1 MGEKIMQVNGKQILK
16 ERIKLGLTLRDMAT
30 LTEVSK
36 STLSRIETGNE
47 NVHISTVSKIA
58 KALNKEVEYF
68 IVE

>member
-47 NVHISTVSKIA
+47 NVHIAQFLRLRKH
-58 KALNKEVEYF
+58 
-68 IVE
+68 